1 MGQQAAALVGTGG
14 RPRSFSRPQLALPGF
29 RQAHSV
35 ASTGPRPFIWIRE
48 PGKRSTGHALYFV
61 TIKNIEGWPSR
72 QGVNGTPE
80 MGFGLFAALAAI
92 GPAMERT
99 ASMSGGGD
107 GDRPANSGRLSGSM
121 PRACHCRASAASR
134 HGSEA
139 RSFIAP
145 ERNCWQC
152 PLFGAG
158 AYVPW
163 QSRFSQYLTQMSA
176 GAVLLEVAKDE
187 RREQICTCR
196 LQGPVAPGFELWDF
210 P

>member
-1 MGQQAAALVGTGG
+1 MGATSGALVGTGG
-14 RPRSFSRPQLALPGF
+14 RPRSFSRPQLAL
-29 RQAHSV
+29 S
-35 ASTGPRPFIWIRE
+35 ASDRPVQSHPPAPAGPFWVRG
-48 PGKRSTGHALYFV
+48 PGKRSTGHAWYFV
-61 TIKNIEGWPSR
+61 TIQNIEGWPSR
-72 QGVNGTPE
+72 QGVNGSPE

-99 ASMSGGGD
+99 ASMSGGSD

-121 PRACHCRASAASR
+121 PSACHCRASTASR

-152 PLFGAG
+152 PLFGEG

-163 QSRFSQYLTQMSA
+163 QRPLLSATGADVCRSCASGGGKRRAQGADLRMRSA
-176 GAVLLEVAKDE
+176 GPCCPW
-187 RREQICTCR
+187 I
-196 LQGPVAPGFELWDF
+196 
-210 P
+210 

>member
-1 MGQQAAALVGTGG
+1 MGATSGSPGGG
-14 RPRSFSRPQLALPGF
+14 RGPASILFPVATGFACF
-29 RQAHSV
+29 RQARSV
-35 ASTGPRPFIWIRE
+35 ASAGSSRAFWVRG
-48 PGKRSTGHALYFV
+48 PGKRSTGHAWYFV
-61 TIKNIEGWPSR
+61 TIQNIEGWPSR
-72 QGVNGTPE
+72 QGVNGSPE

-99 ASMSGGGD
+99 ASMSGGSD

-121 PRACHCRASAASR
+121 PGACHCRASTASR
-134 HGSEA
+134 HGSEP

-152 PLFGAG
+152 PHFGEG

-163 QSRFSQYLTQMSA
+163 QSRFSQRLAQMSA

-187 RREQICTCR
+187 RREQICACG
-196 LQGPVAPGFELWDF
+196 LQGPVAPGFELWDC